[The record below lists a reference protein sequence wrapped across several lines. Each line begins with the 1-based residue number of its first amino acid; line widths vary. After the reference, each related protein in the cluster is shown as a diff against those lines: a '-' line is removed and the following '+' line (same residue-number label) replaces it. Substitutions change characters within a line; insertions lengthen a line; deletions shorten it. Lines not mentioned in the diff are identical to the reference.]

1 MNWKVVAIA
10 GWIVILVAAAFAAGL
25 IVSGKLG
32 RPSVSPATPTPAS
45 AVASTSVPTLS
56 SQPATNPSPSPS
68 PPPPPAKPHFV
79 VVSTDWQDCQQI
91 PHCYAHGIFQNNGNG
106 AGSVAVTFTMPP
118 ESGFSASCQTTVPV
132 VPAGS
137 VGEARC
143 DLGDDAKLYLDENS
157 PNTLKPPVASVS
169 NP

>member
-1 MNWKVVAIA
+1 MNWKAVAIA
-10 GWIVILVAAAFAAGL
+10 GWIVILVAAAFAAG
-25 IVSGKLG
+25 IVVSGKW
-32 RPSVSPATPTPAS
+32 RPGSTPSSVTSPGAATPTPDPTPS
-45 AVASTSVPTLS
+45 PTPVPS
-56 SQPATNPSPSPS
+56 PSPSPS
-68 PPPPPAKPHFV
+68 PPPPTKPHFV
-79 VVSTDWQDCQQI
+79 VVSTDWQNCQQI

-118 ESGFSASCQTTVPV
+118 ESGFSDSCQTTVPV

-143 DLGDDAKLYLDENS
+143 DLGDSAKLYLDENS
-157 PNTLKPPVASVS
+157 PNTLKPPVVSVS